1 MSDGEVNKPVFGK
14 TPKPLVLIFTLFGCL
29 KNTLNFLTDISKNFR
44 KSIDTN
50 IIAITGSCG
59 KTTLKELL
67 GKVLSKITKVSISPK
82 SYNNKFGVP
91 LSLFNLKQNDEFG
104 ILEVGMDKKGEIDYL
119 SKIIEPDV
127 EIKGLVNCI
136 GSILIKPLH
145 GTSIEEFNDVITT
158 NLFSSYYLMAS
169 FARRMKNGSAIFFSS
184 VAGSKGLSNHEA
196 ISAAKA
202 GIEGFAR
209 SAAATYAKDNLRVNV
224 IAPSIMDSNMSQKI
238 LSTETAREVSKN
250 MHPISK
256 IGDTDDILPVIKWLL
271 SPDAKWVTGQTIHVD
286 GGLSTV
292 KPR

>member
-1 MSDGEVNKPVFGK
+1 MYIIAGSTGTLGSAIASELSKDNDVFLIGRDEEKLKKQASKHSCGYEV
-14 TPKPLVLIFTLFGCL
+14 LD
-29 KNTLNFLTDISKNFR
+29 LTDTPEPR
-44 KSIDTN
+44 
-50 IIAITGSCG
+50 
-59 KTTLKELL
+59 
-67 GKVLSKITKVSISPK
+67 
-82 SYNNKFGVP
+82 
-91 LSLFNLKQNDEFG
+91 EF
-104 ILEVGMDKKGEIDYL
+104 
-119 SKIIEPDV
+119 SKIIDSDT

-145 GTSIEEFNDVITT
+145 GTSIEEFNNVINT
-158 NLFSSYYLMAS
+158 NLFSSYFLLAS
-169 FARRMKNGSAIFFSS
+169 FARRLKNGSAIFFSS
-184 VAGSKGLSNHEA
+184 IAGSKGLSNHEV

-238 LSTETAREVSKN
+238 LSTEAAREVSKN

-256 IGDTDDILPVIKWLL
+256 IGDSDDILPVIKWLL

>member
-1 MSDGEVNKPVFGK
+1 MY
-14 TPKPLVLIFTLFGCL
+14 
-29 KNTLNFLTDISKNFR
+29 
-44 KSIDTN
+44 
-50 IIAITGSCG
+50 IIAGSTGTLGSAITEELTKTEDIFIIGRDEDKLKAQASKYSCNYQV
-59 KTTLKELL
+59 LDLL
-67 GKVLSKITKVSISPK
+67 NTPEPREFSKV
-82 SYNNKFGVP
+82 
-91 LSLFNLKQNDEFG
+91 
-104 ILEVGMDKKGEIDYL
+104 ID
-119 SKIIEPDV
+119 SNV

-145 GTSIEEFNDVITT
+145 GTSLDEFNDVITT
-158 NLFSSYYLMAS
+158 NLFSSYFLLAS
-169 FARRMKNGSAIFFSS
+169 FARRMKDGSAIFFSS

-238 LSTETAREVSKN
+238 LSSDTAREVSKN

-271 SPDAKWVTGQTIHVD
+271 N
-286 GGLSTV
+286 
-292 KPR
+292 PRY

>member
-1 MSDGEVNKPVFGK
+1 MY
-14 TPKPLVLIFTLFGCL
+14 
-29 KNTLNFLTDISKNFR
+29 
-44 KSIDTN
+44 
-50 IIAITGSCG
+50 IIAGSTGTLGSAIT
-59 KTTLKELL
+59 EE
-67 GKVLSKITKVSISPK
+67 LSKTDDIFIIGRDNDKLKTQANK
-82 SYNNKFGVP
+82 YNCNYQVLDLLNTP
-91 LSLFNLKQNDEFG
+91 EPREFT
-104 ILEVGMDKKGEIDYL
+104 
-119 SKIIEPDV
+119 KIIEPDV

-158 NLFSSYYLMAS
+158 NLFSSYYLLSS

-196 ISAAKA
+196 ISAAKS

-224 IAPSIMDSNMSQKI
+224 IAPSIMDSNMSEKI
-238 LSTETAREVSKN
+238 LSSEAAREVSKN

-256 IGDTDDILPVIKWLL
+256 IGDSDDIIPVIKWLL
-271 SPDAKWVTGQTIHVD
+271 SSDAKWVTGQTIHVD

>member
-1 MSDGEVNKPVFGK
+1 MYIISGSTGTLGSAIASELSRSDDIF
-14 TPKPLVLIFTLFGCL
+14 LIGRDEL
-29 KNTLNFLTDISKNFR
+29 K
-44 KSIDTN
+44 
-50 IIAITGSCG
+50 
-59 KTTLKELL
+59 LKEQ
-67 GKVLSKITKVSISPK
+67 SEQ
-82 SYNNKFGVP
+82 YACRY
-91 LSLFNLKQNDEFG
+91 
-104 ILEVGMDKKGEIDYL
+104 EVIDL
-119 SKIIEPDV
+119 ANTPEPRDFSKIIDPDI

-145 GTSIEEFNDVITT
+145 GTSLDEFNDVIST
-158 NLFSSYYLMAS
+158 NLFSSYFLLAS

-184 VAGSKGLSNHEA
+184 IAGSKGLSNHEA

-238 LSTETAREVSKN
+238 LSTEASREVSKN

-256 IGDTDDILPVIKWLL
+256 IGDSDDIIPVIKWLL
-271 SPDAKWVTGQTIHVD
+271 SPDTKWVTGQTIHVD

>member
-1 MSDGEVNKPVFGK
+1 MYIIAGSTG
-14 TPKPLVLIFTLFGCL
+14 TLGSAI
-29 KNTLNFLTDISKNFR
+29 TEEISKNDDIF
-44 KSIDTN
+44 
-50 IIAITGSCG
+50 IIGRDDD
-59 KTTLKELL
+59 KLKAQANKYNCNYQVLDLL
-67 GKVLSKITKVSISPK
+67 NTPE
-82 SYNNKFGVP
+82 P
-91 LSLFNLKQNDEFG
+91 REFT
-104 ILEVGMDKKGEIDYL
+104 
-119 SKIIEPDV
+119 KIIDPDV

-158 NLFSSYYLMAS
+158 NLFSSYYLMSS

-238 LSTETAREVSKN
+238 LSTDTAREVSKN

-256 IGDTDDILPVIKWLL
+256 IGDTDDILPVVKWLL

>member
-1 MSDGEVNKPVFGK
+1 MY
-14 TPKPLVLIFTLFGCL
+14 
-29 KNTLNFLTDISKNFR
+29 
-44 KSIDTN
+44 
-50 IIAITGSCG
+50 IIAGSTG
-59 KTTLKELL
+59 TLGSVVAEE
-67 GKVLSKITKVSISPK
+67 LSKTDDIFIIGRDEEKLKAQANKYNCNYQILDLLNTPEPREFTKV
-82 SYNNKFGVP
+82 
-91 LSLFNLKQNDEFG
+91 
-104 ILEVGMDKKGEIDYL
+104 ID
-119 SKIIEPDV
+119 PDV
-127 EIKGLVNCI
+127 DIKGLVNCI

-145 GTSIEEFNDVITT
+145 GTSVEEFNDVITT
-158 NLFSSYYLMAS
+158 NLFSSYYLLAS
-169 FARRMKNGSAIFFSS
+169 FSRRMKDGSAIFFSS

-238 LSTETAREVSKN
+238 LSTDTAREVSKN

-271 SPDAKWVTGQTIHVD
+271 SPQTKWVTGQTIHVD

>member
-1 MSDGEVNKPVFGK
+1 MY
-14 TPKPLVLIFTLFGCL
+14 
-29 KNTLNFLTDISKNFR
+29 
-44 KSIDTN
+44 
-50 IIAITGSCG
+50 IIAGSTGTLGSAIT
-59 KTTLKELL
+59 EE
-67 GKVLSKITKVSISPK
+67 LSKTDDIFIIGRDNDKLKTQANK
-82 SYNNKFGVP
+82 YNCNYQVLDLLNTP
-91 LSLFNLKQNDEFG
+91 EPREFT
-104 ILEVGMDKKGEIDYL
+104 
-119 SKIIEPDV
+119 KIIEPDV

-224 IAPSIMDSNMSQKI
+224 IAPSIMNSNMSQKI

-271 SPDAKWVTGQTIHVD
+271 SPDSRWVTGQTIHVD

>member
-1 MSDGEVNKPVFGK
+1 MY
-14 TPKPLVLIFTLFGCL
+14 
-29 KNTLNFLTDISKNFR
+29 
-44 KSIDTN
+44 
-50 IIAITGSCG
+50 IIAGSTG
-59 KTTLKELL
+59 TLGSVVAEE
-67 GKVLSKITKVSISPK
+67 LSKTDDIFIIGRDEEKLKAQANKYNCNYQILDLLNTPEPREFTKV
-82 SYNNKFGVP
+82 
-91 LSLFNLKQNDEFG
+91 
-104 ILEVGMDKKGEIDYL
+104 ID
-119 SKIIEPDV
+119 PDV

-145 GTSIEEFNDVITT
+145 GTSVEEFNDVITT
-158 NLFSSYYLMAS
+158 NLFSSYYLLAS
-169 FARRMKNGSAIFFSS
+169 FSRRMKDGSAIFFSS

-238 LSTETAREVSKN
+238 LSTDTAREVSKN

-271 SPDAKWVTGQTIHVD
+271 SPQTKWVTGQTIHVD

>member
-1 MSDGEVNKPVFGK
+1 MY
-14 TPKPLVLIFTLFGCL
+14 
-29 KNTLNFLTDISKNFR
+29 
-44 KSIDTN
+44 
-50 IIAITGSCG
+50 IIAGSTGTLGSAITEELTKTEDIFIIGRDEDKLKAQASKYSCNYQV
-59 KTTLKELL
+59 LDLL
-67 GKVLSKITKVSISPK
+67 STPEPREFSKV
-82 SYNNKFGVP
+82 
-91 LSLFNLKQNDEFG
+91 
-104 ILEVGMDKKGEIDYL
+104 ID
-119 SKIIEPDV
+119 SDV

-145 GTSIEEFNDVITT
+145 GTSLDEFNDVITT
-158 NLFSSYYLMAS
+158 NLFSSYFLLAS
-169 FARRMKNGSAIFFSS
+169 FARRMKDGSAIFFSS
-184 VAGSKGLSNHEA
+184 VAGSKGLSNHEV

-238 LSTETAREVSKN
+238 LSSDTAREVSKN

-271 SPDAKWVTGQTIHVD
+271 NPDTKWVTGQTIHVD

>member
-1 MSDGEVNKPVFGK
+1 MYVIAGSTG
-14 TPKPLVLIFTLFGCL
+14 TLGSAITEEL
-29 KNTLNFLTDISKNFR
+29 SKNN
-44 KSIDTN
+44 SIFLIGRDEEKLQN
-50 IIAITGSCG
+50 QA
-59 KTTLKELL
+59 
-67 GKVLSKITKVSISPK
+67 
-82 SYNNKFGVP
+82 NKFNCNYEVLDLLNTP
-91 LSLFNLKQNDEFG
+91 EPREFAKV
-104 ILEVGMDKKGEIDYL
+104 I
-119 SKIIEPDV
+119 SPDV

-145 GTSIEEFNDVITT
+145 GTSLEEFNDVITT
-158 NLFSSYYLMAS
+158 NLFSSYFLLAS
-169 FARRMKNGSAIFFSS
+169 FARRMKDGSAIFFSS

-238 LSTETAREVSKN
+238 LSTDSAREVSKN

-256 IGDTDDILPVIKWLL
+256 IGDTDDIIPVVKWLL
-271 SPDAKWVTGQTIHVD
+271 SQDAKWVTGQTIHID

-292 KPR
+292 KPRQ

>member
-1 MSDGEVNKPVFGK
+1 MY
-14 TPKPLVLIFTLFGCL
+14 
-29 KNTLNFLTDISKNFR
+29 
-44 KSIDTN
+44 
-50 IIAITGSCG
+50 IIAGSTGTLGSAITD
-59 KTTLKELL
+59 E
-67 GKVLSKITKVSISPK
+67 LSKTDDIFIIGRDDHKLK
-82 SYNNKFGVP
+82 AQANKYNCNYQVLDLLNTP
-91 LSLFNLKQNDEFG
+91 EPREFT
-104 ILEVGMDKKGEIDYL
+104 
-119 SKIIEPDV
+119 KIIEPDV

-184 VAGSKGLSNHEA
+184 VAGS
-196 ISAAKA
+196 
-202 GIEGFAR
+202 
-209 SAAATYAKDNLRVNV
+209 KDNLRVNV

>member
-1 MSDGEVNKPVFGK
+1 MY
-14 TPKPLVLIFTLFGCL
+14 
-29 KNTLNFLTDISKNFR
+29 
-44 KSIDTN
+44 
-50 IIAITGSCG
+50 IIAGSTG
-59 KTTLKELL
+59 TLGSVVAEE
-67 GKVLSKITKVSISPK
+67 LSKTDDIFIIGRDEEKLKAQANKYNCNYQILDLLNTPEPREFTKV
-82 SYNNKFGVP
+82 
-91 LSLFNLKQNDEFG
+91 
-104 ILEVGMDKKGEIDYL
+104 ID
-119 SKIIEPDV
+119 PDV

-145 GTSIEEFNDVITT
+145 GTSLEEFNDVITT
-158 NLFSSYYLMAS
+158 NLFSSYFLLAS
-169 FARRMKNGSAIFFSS
+169 FARRMKDGSAIFFSS

-238 LSTETAREVSKN
+238 LSTDTAREVSKN

-271 SPDAKWVTGQTIHVD
+271 SPQTKWVTGQTIHVD

>member
-1 MSDGEVNKPVFGK
+1 MY
-14 TPKPLVLIFTLFGCL
+14 
-29 KNTLNFLTDISKNFR
+29 
-44 KSIDTN
+44 
-50 IIAITGSCG
+50 IIAGSTG
-59 KTTLKELL
+59 TLGSVVAEE
-67 GKVLSKITKVSISPK
+67 LSKTDDIFIIGRDEEKLKAQANKYNCNYQILDLLNTPEPREFTKV
-82 SYNNKFGVP
+82 
-91 LSLFNLKQNDEFG
+91 
-104 ILEVGMDKKGEIDYL
+104 ID
-119 SKIIEPDV
+119 PDV

-145 GTSIEEFNDVITT
+145 GTSVEEFNDVITT
-158 NLFSSYYLMAS
+158 NLFSSYYLLAS
-169 FARRMKNGSAIFFSS
+169 FSRRMKDGSAIFFSS

-238 LSTETAREVSKN
+238 LSTDTAREVSKN

-256 IGDTDDILPVIKWLL
+256 IGDADDILPVIKWLL
-271 SPDAKWVTGQTIHVD
+271 SPQTKWVTGQTIHVD

>member
-1 MSDGEVNKPVFGK
+1 MY
-14 TPKPLVLIFTLFGCL
+14 
-29 KNTLNFLTDISKNFR
+29 
-44 KSIDTN
+44 
-50 IIAITGSCG
+50 IIAGSTG
-59 KTTLKELL
+59 TLGSVVAEE
-67 GKVLSKITKVSISPK
+67 LSKTDDIFIIGRDEEKLKAQANKYNCNYQILDLLNTPEPREFTKV
-82 SYNNKFGVP
+82 
-91 LSLFNLKQNDEFG
+91 
-104 ILEVGMDKKGEIDYL
+104 ID
-119 SKIIEPDV
+119 PDV

-145 GTSIEEFNDVITT
+145 GTSVEEFNDVITT
-158 NLFSSYYLMAS
+158 NLFSSYYLLAS
-169 FARRMKNGSAIFFSS
+169 FSRRMKDGSAIFFSS

-238 LSTETAREVSKN
+238 LSTDTAREVSKN

>member
-1 MSDGEVNKPVFGK
+1 MY
-14 TPKPLVLIFTLFGCL
+14 
-29 KNTLNFLTDISKNFR
+29 
-44 KSIDTN
+44 
-50 IIAITGSCG
+50 IIAGSTGTLGSAIADELSKDNEIFLIG
-59 KTTLKELL
+59 RDEERLKEQSSKYQCNYELID
-67 GKVLSKITKVSISPK
+67 LSSTPE
-82 SYNNKFGVP
+82 P
-91 LSLFNLKQNDEFG
+91 REF
-104 ILEVGMDKKGEIDYL
+104 
-119 SKIIEPDV
+119 SKIIDADI

-145 GTSIEEFNDVITT
+145 GTSLSEFDDVIRT
-158 NLFSSYYLMAS
+158 NLFSSYFLLAS

-184 VAGSKGLSNHEA
+184 IAGSKGLSNHEA

-202 GIEGFAR
+202 GIEGFSR

-238 LSTETAREVSKN
+238 LSTEAAREVSKN

-256 IGDTDDILPVIKWLL
+256 IGDADDILPVVKLLL

>member
-1 MSDGEVNKPVFGK
+1 MY
-14 TPKPLVLIFTLFGCL
+14 
-29 KNTLNFLTDISKNFR
+29 
-44 KSIDTN
+44 
-50 IIAITGSCG
+50 IIAGSTGTLGSAIT
-59 KTTLKELL
+59 EE
-67 GKVLSKITKVSISPK
+67 LSKTDDIFIIGRDNDKLKTQANK
-82 SYNNKFGVP
+82 YNCNYQVLDLLNTPEPRDFT
-91 LSLFNLKQNDEFG
+91 
-104 ILEVGMDKKGEIDYL
+104 
-119 SKIIEPDV
+119 KIIDSGV

-169 FARRMKNGSAIFFSS
+169 FARRMKDGSAIFFSS

-271 SPDAKWVTGQTIHVD
+271 SPQTKWVTGQTIHVD